1 MTDEQ
6 LQRAAR
12 RVAEVYD
19 VRFKGD
25 SIVDEHGY
33 PLSYANDAA
42 AVATLRE
49 EMGKA
54 NEENC
59 KAMAELF
66 PFVPHTDDDP
76 TKSFVA
82 TARAMTDYEQ
92 HVDCDSTKY

>member
-6 LQRAAR
+6 LLRAVR
-12 RVAEVYD
+12 RVLGLVCSRIESSGRPATYGIGSIYD
-19 VRFKGD
+19 NPFPECDKLDKR
-25 SIVDEHGY
+25 
-33 PLSYANDAA
+33 
-42 AVATLRE
+42 AVAILRD
-49 EMGKA
+49 EMDKA

-82 TARAMTDYEQ
+82 TTE
-92 HVDCDSTKY
+92 